1 MIRRKDQIIN
11 SLHIAKKLNSKNNDT
26 SARYGFSTELI
37 DNILLYCHTAE
48 VIKTLNLAK
57 EKLTKE
63 QEKSPDK
70 EGCVTRIH
78 LKDQLIDK
86 LLLELGD
93 NRGNE

>member
-86 LLLELGD
+86 LLLELGG